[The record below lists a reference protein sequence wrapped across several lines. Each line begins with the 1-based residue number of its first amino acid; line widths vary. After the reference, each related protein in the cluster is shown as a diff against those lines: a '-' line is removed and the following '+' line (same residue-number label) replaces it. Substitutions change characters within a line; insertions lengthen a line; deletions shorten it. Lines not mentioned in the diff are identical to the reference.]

1 MEQKKVLVVEDEK
14 PIQQLVTVLAE
25 NYNAA
30 VTVIGSGQEAEN
42 ILKNNVVRFDLV
54 ILDLILPEITGWDV
68 LETIK
73 ASALNRDTPVVVFT
87 GANLSEKEKS
97 KMLQKADAIFEKNN
111 FTLKNFN
118 KVLEKWL

>member
-1 MEQKKVLVVEDEK
+1 MAQKKVLVVEDEK

-25 NYNAA
+25 NYSAA

-42 ILKNNVVRFDLV
+42 ILKKNVVRFDLV